1 MREML
6 AGLGTGRKVEWE
18 THVGRGQD
26 GRQHLSL
33 STLRGSEKLEVT
45 RMFPFQKGYGCLL
58 LAPPK
63 WQ

>member
-1 MREML
+1 MGDTRWQ
-6 AGLGTGRKVEWE
+6 GTGR
-18 THVGRGQD
+18 TPAPF
-26 GRQHLSL
+26 
-33 STLRGSEKLEVT
+33 TLNSKRGSEKLEVT